1 MKQGKDYIGVGVG
14 AMIFNDKGELLLKKR
29 SGEVRNERG
38 CWEIPGGAVKFGE
51 TMAQSIVRE
60 VKEEV
65 NLNVVIVEQ
74 LMAFDHLIPDEGQH
88 WVSTLFIVKPTQG
101 QTPKNLEPHKCDG
114 LGWFA
119 IDNLPSPLSIV
130 TKLKIEA
137 YQKRTSR
144 N

>member
-1 MKQGKDYIGVGVG
+1 MKPGKDYIGVGVG

-88 WVSTLFIVKPTQG
+88 TGRAHLP
-101 QTPKNLEPHKCDG
+101 EPAGRSDKHD
-114 LGWFA
+114 A
-119 IDNLPSPLSIV
+119 
-130 TKLKIEA
+130 EA
-137 YQKRTSR
+137 KQQRAESR
-144 N
+144 